1 MKYKPRRTGLLAAL
15 LATVILTSI
24 TTFAAGERL
33 RGRHGANLHARVAE
47 ELGLTPEQ
55 RQRIDAIRV
64 EHADSLK
71 AARQNAA
78 DKRRALE
85 DAYAAEPVDKAAVD
99 ARMREMTEA
108 HAVLIQAVS
117 ALRLDVMEVLTPEQR
132 AKARDIKTKARERF
146 EGRRKALRDRSAT

>member
-1 MKYKPRRTGLLAAL
+1 MKYQPRRTGLLAAL
-15 LATVILTSI
+15 LATVMLTGI

-33 RGRHGANLHARVAE
+33 RGRHGADLRGRAAE

-55 RQRIDAIRV
+55 RQRIDAIRA
-64 EHADSLK
+64 EHADGLK

-85 DAYAAEPVDKAAVD
+85 EAYAAEPVDKATVD

-108 HAVLIQAVS
+108 HAALMQAVS
-117 ALRLDVMEVLTPEQR
+117 AVRLDVMEVLTPEQR
-132 AKARDIKTKARERF
+132 AKARERF
-146 EGRRKALRDRSAT
+146 EGRRKAMRDRSAT